1 VKIRVLGCHGSE
13 QLVTTGRNFFQCR
26 PCSFLINDTVLLD
39 AGTISGGLM
48 LEEQQRIEHVLLS
61 HAHFDHIQGLPTLA
75 DNLARTQRRP
85 VFLSGIEEVLN
96 QLSTN
101 VFNDAIFPNFFKLP
115 TPQYPTFQ
123 LQPLLPRRPLRL
135 SNLEVIAI
143 PVNHVV
149 PTTGFLIRDDTG
161 TLLYSGDTST
171 TDEIW
176 KIAAQ
181 DRTLKAA
188 FIETSWPDEL
198 ADLALASKHL
208 TPTLLKQELHKLGRP
223 DVAVYIYHMKPHEEL
238 MIERQLNALHIPR
251 LSILREGQE
260 IIV

>member
-1 VKIRVLGCHGSE
+1 
-13 QLVTTGRNFFQCR
+13 
-26 PCSFLINDTVLLD
+26 
-39 AGTISGGLM
+39 M
-48 LEEQQRIEHVLLS
+48 LEEQQRIEHILLS

-75 DNLARTQRRP
+75 DNLARKQLRT
-85 VFLSGIEEVLN
+85 VFLSGIEEVLG
-96 QLSTN
+96 QLSTHI
-101 VFNDAIFPNFFKLP
+101 FNDAIFPNFFKLP
-115 TPQYPTFQ
+115 TLQRPAFQPQTLKPRQ
-123 LQPLLPRRPLRL
+123 RLQIA
-135 SNLEVIAI
+135 NLEVTAI

-176 KIAAQ
+176 KIAAR
-181 DRTLKAA
+181 DPTLKAA

-198 ADLALASKHL
+198 ADLAVASKHL

-238 MIERQLNALHIPR
+238 VIERQLQAFRIPR

-260 IIV
+260 III